1 MNRIIRL
8 LKSENRQLLLVV
20 FIIVGAVMLSRVF
33 SNSRQ
38 ALHISEEESR
48 LPVSVVAVQTGAH
61 AVAITTTGR
70 VAPRN
75 TVGLTPQVSG
85 RVLWV
90 DDSLYSG
97 GYFKADAVLFRIEQS
112 DYLNELAKE
121 QAAVAKADTSLAL
134 EQAEADAALA
144 EWRGLNGELLA
155 PPLVSRAPQIA
166 QVKAELAA
174 SQARLAQAELN
185 LSRTEYRLPFDGR
198 VITSSLELGG
208 YLQAGQSYGQ
218 LYNQQALEIVLSLP
232 KNDLPWINQ
241 PGQADIT
248 ITFDEL
254 KSNQQKSLKGEILRI
269 GASLDEATRFQQV
282 VIKPIDDG
290 DLLPGMLTRV
300 VLQSAPVPDTWALPL
315 AALQAGG
322 TIWLV
327 DDDSRLRRIEPEVI
341 ATMAES
347 VIVVAPMDSASVVD
361 SSLGGAIEGA
371 EVVIVG
377 GEVNS
382 ATNSAASN
390 VTSAA
395 ASAET
400 AADSND

>member
-1 MNRIIRL
+1 MKRIIRL
-8 LKSENRQLLLVV
+8 LKSENRQLLLVL
-20 FIIVGAVMLSRVF
+20 FIIVGAIMLSRVF

-38 ALHISEEESR
+38 VLHISAEESR
-48 LPVSVVAVQTGAH
+48 LPVSVVEVQVGEH

-97 GYFKADAVLFRIEQS
+97 GYFKANAVLFRIEQS
-112 DYLNELAKE
+112 DYLNDLAKE
-121 QAAVAKADTSLAL
+121 QAAVAGAQTGLAL

-144 EWRGLNGELLA
+144 EWRDINAQQPA

-166 QVKAELAA
+166 QVRAELAA
-174 SQARLAQAELN
+174 ARARLAQAELN
-185 LSRTEYRLPFDGR
+185 LSRTEFRLPFDGR
-198 VITSSLELGG
+198 VISSSLELGA

-218 LYNQQALEIVLSLP
+218 LYNQEALEIILSLP
-232 KNDLPWINQ
+232 KNDLPWISQ
-241 PGQADIT
+241 PGQVDIA

-254 KSNQQKSLKGEILRI
+254 TSNRQQSLKGEILRI

-282 VIKPIDDG
+282 VIKPIADG

-300 VLQSAPVPDTWALPL
+300 VMQGAPVANTWALPL

-322 TIWLV
+322 AIWLV
-327 DDDSRLRRIEPEVI
+327 DDAQRLRRLEPQII
-341 ATMAES
+341 ATMAEHI
-347 VIVVAPMDSASVVD
+347 IVVAPMAGARVVD

-371 EVVIVG
+371 EVVVVSG
-377 GEVNS
+377 
-382 ATNSAASN
+382 ATNSAAAS
-390 VTSAA
+390 SDKAA
-395 ASAET
+395 N
-400 AADSND
+400 SND

>member
-1 MNRIIRL
+1 MNRIIKL

-20 FIIVGAVMLSRVF
+20 FIIVGAVLLSRVF

-38 ALHISEEESR
+38 VLHISEEESR
-48 LPVSVVAVQTGAH
+48 LPVSVVAVQAGEHT
-61 AVAITTTGR
+61 VAITTTGR
-70 VAPRN
+70 VVPRN

-144 EWRGLNGELLA
+144 EWRDLNVDQPA
-155 PPLVSRAPQIA
+155 PPLVSRVPQIA

-174 SQARLAQAELN
+174 ARARLAQAELN

-198 VITSSLELGG
+198 VISSSLELGG

-232 KNDLPWINQ
+232 KNDLPWISQ
-241 PGQADIT
+241 PGQVDIA

-254 KSNQQKSLKGEILRI
+254 RTNRQQSLKGKILRI
-269 GASLDEATRFQQV
+269 GASLDETTRFQQV
-282 VIKPIDDG
+282 VIKPIADG

-300 VLQSAPVPDTWALPL
+300 VLQSAPVPNTWALPL

-327 DDDSRLRRIEPEVI
+327 DGDSRLRRLEPQII

-347 VIVVAPMDSASVVD
+347 IIVVAPMPAARVVN

-371 EVVIVG
+371 EVVVVSG
-377 GEVNS
+377 
-382 ATNSAASN
+382 ATNIT
-390 VTSAA
+390 TSSTATNPD
-395 ASAET
+395 T
-400 AADSND
+400 AANSND

>member
-1 MNRIIRL
+1 MNRIIKL

-20 FIIVGAVMLSRVF
+20 FIIVGAILLSRVF

-38 ALHISEEESR
+38 VLHISEEESR
-48 LPVSVVAVQTGAH
+48 LPVSVVEVQTGEH

-121 QAAVAKADTSLAL
+121 QAAVAKAETSLAL

-144 EWRGLNGELLA
+144 EWRGLNAELA
-155 PPLVSRAPQIA
+155 ASPLVSRVPQIA

-174 SQARLAQAELN
+174 ARARLAQAELN

-198 VITSSLELGG
+198 VISSSLELGG

-232 KNDLPWINQ
+232 KNDLPWISQ
-241 PGQADIT
+241 PGQVDIA

-254 KSNQQKSLKGEILRI
+254 RTNRQQSLKGKILRI

-282 VIKPIDDG
+282 VIKPIADG

-300 VLQSAPVPDTWALPL
+300 VLQSAPVPNTWALPL

-322 TIWLV
+322 TLWLV
-327 DDDSRLRRIEPEVI
+327 DEDNRLRRIVPEVV
-341 ATMAES
+341 ATMS
-347 VIVVAPMDSASVVD
+347 DSLIVVAPMASASVVN

-371 EVVIVG
+371 EVMVVSG
-377 GEVNS
+377 
-382 ATNSAASN
+382 ATSLTASS
-390 VTSAA
+390 TATHPD
-395 ASAET
+395 T

>member
-1 MNRIIRL
+1 MNRIIKL

-38 ALHISEEESR
+38 VLHISEEESR

-75 TVGLTPQVSG
+75 SVGLTPQVSG

-112 DYLNELAKE
+112 DYLNERAKE
-121 QAAVAKADTSLAL
+121 QAAVAKAETGLAL

-174 SQARLAQAELN
+174 ARARLAQAELN

-198 VITSSLELGG
+198 VISSSLELGG
-208 YLQAGQSYGQ
+208 YLQAGKSYGQ
-218 LYNQQALEIVLSLP
+218 LYNQQALEIILSLP
-232 KNDLPWINQ
+232 KNDLPWISQ
-241 PGQADIT
+241 PGQVDIT
-248 ITFDEL
+248 ITFDVL
-254 KSNQQKSLKGEILRI
+254 HTNRQHSLKGKILRI

-300 VLQSAPVPDTWALPL
+300 VLQSAPVPNTWALPL

-327 DDDSRLRRIEPEVI
+327 DEDKRLRRIEPQII

-347 VIVVAPMDSASVVD
+347 IIVVAPMDNASVVD

-371 EVVIVG
+371 EVMVVEG
-377 GEVNS
+377 GATDDAATDEAATDEAATDNS
-382 ATNSAASN
+382 A
-390 VTSAA
+390 
-395 ASAET
+395 
-400 AADSND
+400 DSHD

>member
-38 ALHISEEESR
+38 VLHISEEESR
-48 LPVSVVAVQTGAH
+48 LPVSVLTVQTGAH

-112 DYLNELAKE
+112 DYLNALAKE

-144 EWRGLNGELLA
+144 EWRDIIAELAA

-174 SQARLAQAELN
+174 ARARLAQAELN

-198 VITSSLELGG
+198 VISSSLELGG

-232 KNDLPWINQ
+232 KNDLPWISQ
-241 PGQADIT
+241 PGQVDIA
-248 ITFDEL
+248 ITFDALNTNRE
-254 KSNQQKSLKGEILRI
+254 KSLKGTILRI
-269 GASLDEATRFQQV
+269 GANLDEATRFRQV

-300 VLQSAPVPDTWALPL
+300 VLQGAPVPDTWALPL

-327 DDDSRLRRIEPEVI
+327 DDDKRLRRIEPQII

-347 VIVVAPMDSASVVD
+347 IIVVAPMASARVVN

-371 EVVIVG
+371 EVVVVSG
-377 GEVNS
+377 AANS
-382 ATNSAASN
+382 ATNSTATNAD
-390 VTSAA
+390 SAA
-395 ASAET
+395 
-400 AADSND
+400 DNND

>member
-38 ALHISEEESR
+38 VLHISEEESR

-90 DDSLYSG
+90 DESLYSG

-112 DYLNELAKE
+112 DYLNALAKE

-144 EWRGLNGELLA
+144 EWRGLNAEQAA
-155 PPLVSRAPQIA
+155 PPLVSRVPQIA

-174 SQARLAQAELN
+174 ARARLAQAELN
-185 LSRTEYRLPFDGR
+185 LSRTEFRLPFDGR
-198 VITSSLELGG
+198 VISSSLELGG
-208 YLQAGQSYGQ
+208 YLQAGKSYGQ
-218 LYNQQALEIVLSLP
+218 LYNQQALEIILSLP
-232 KNDLPWINQ
+232 KNDLPWISQ
-241 PGQADIT
+241 PGQVDIA

-254 KSNQQKSLKGEILRI
+254 RTNRQQSLKGKILRI

-282 VIKPIDDG
+282 VIKPIADG

-300 VLQSAPVPDTWALPL
+300 VLRSEPVAKTWALPL

-322 TIWLV
+322 SIWLV
-327 DDDSRLRRIEPEVI
+327 DGDNRLRRIEPEII
-341 ATMAES
+341 ATMADS
-347 VIVVAPMDSASVVD
+347 IIVVAPMDSAQVVD

-377 GEVNS
+377 GAIS
-382 ATNSAASN
+382 TATGSGTVS
-390 VTSAA
+390 V
-395 ASAET
+395 ET
-400 AADSND
+400 AAKRND

>member
-20 FIIVGAVMLSRVF
+20 VIIVGAVMLSRVF

-38 ALHISEEESR
+38 VLHISEEESR

-112 DYLNELAKE
+112 DYLNALAKE

-144 EWRGLNGELLA
+144 EWRGLNAEQAA
-155 PPLVSRAPQIA
+155 PPLVSRVPQIA
-166 QVKAELAA
+166 QAKAELAA
-174 SQARLAQAELN
+174 ARARLAQAELN

-198 VITSSLELGG
+198 VISSSLELGG
-208 YLQAGQSYGQ
+208 YLQAGKSYGQ
-218 LYNQQALEIVLSLP
+218 LYSQQALEIVLSLP
-232 KNDLPWINQ
+232 KNDLPWISQ
-241 PGQADIT
+241 PGQVDIS
-248 ITFDEL
+248 ITFDAL
-254 KSNQQKSLKGEILRI
+254 QTNRTQSLKGKILRI

-300 VLQSAPVPDTWALPL
+300 VLRSEPVAKTWALPL
-315 AALQAGG
+315 AALQAGDA
-322 TIWLV
+322 IWLV
-327 DDDSRLRRIEPEVI
+327 DEESRLRRLEPEII
-341 ATMAES
+341 ATMADS
-347 VIVVAPMDSASVVD
+347 IIVVAPMASARVVD

-377 GEVNS
+377 G
-382 ATNSAASN
+382 ATNIT
-390 VTSAA
+390 TSSGA
-395 ASAET
+395 ASAN
-400 AADSND
+400 AAANSND

>member
-1 MNRIIRL
+1 MNRIIKL

-38 ALHISEEESR
+38 VLHISEEESR
-48 LPVSVVAVQTGAH
+48 LPVSVVSVQKGAH

-97 GYFKADAVLFRIEQS
+97 GYFKANAVLFRIEQS
-112 DYLNELAKE
+112 DYLNEKAKE
-121 QAAVAKADTSLAL
+121 QAAVAKAETSLAL

-155 PPLVSRAPQIA
+155 PPLVSREPQIA

-174 SQARLAQAELN
+174 ARARLAQAELN
-185 LSRTEYRLPFDGR
+185 LSRTEYSLPFDGR
-198 VITSSLELGG
+198 VISSSLELGD

-218 LYNQQALEIVLSLP
+218 LYNQEALEIVLSLP
-232 KNDLPWINQ
+232 KNDLPWISQ
-241 PGQADIT
+241 PGQVDIA
-248 ITFDEL
+248 ITFDAL
-254 KSNQQKSLKGEILRI
+254 NTHRQHSLKGKILRI
-269 GASLDEATRFQQV
+269 GASLDETTRFQQV

-300 VLQSAPVPDTWALPL
+300 VLQSTPVPDTWALPL

-327 DDDSRLRRIEPEVI
+327 DDDKRLRRIEPQII

-347 VIVVAPMDSASVVD
+347 IIVVAPMDTASVVD

-371 EVVIVG
+371 EVMVVE
-377 GEVNS
+377 GESTEDTADSVTDS
-382 ATNSAASN
+382 AT
-390 VTSAA
+390 
-395 ASAET
+395 SAET
-400 AADSND
+400 IADSHD

>member
-1 MNRIIRL
+1 MNRIIKL
-8 LKSENRQLLLVV
+8 LKSENRQLLLVF
-20 FIIVGAVMLSRVF
+20 FIIVGAIMLSRVF

-38 ALHISEEESR
+38 VLHISEEESR
-48 LPVSVVAVQTGAH
+48 LPVSVVAVSTGEH

-97 GYFKADAVLFRIEQS
+97 GYFKADAVLFRIEKS

-121 QAAVAKADTSLAL
+121 QAAVAKAETSLAL
-134 EQAEADAALA
+134 EQAEADASLA
-144 EWRGLNGELLA
+144 EWRGLNAELAA

-166 QVKAELAA
+166 QVQAELAA
-174 SQARLAQAELN
+174 ARARLAQAELN
-185 LSRTEYRLPFDGR
+185 LSRTEFRLPFDGR
-198 VITSSLELGG
+198 VISSSLELGG

-232 KNDLPWINQ
+232 KNDLPWISQ
-241 PGQADIT
+241 PGQVDIT
-248 ITFDEL
+248 ITFDAL
-254 KSNQQKSLKGEILRI
+254 NTNRQQSIKGKILRI

-282 VIKPIDDG
+282 VIKPIADG

-322 TIWLV
+322 AIWLV
-327 DDDSRLRRIEPEVI
+327 DEDNRLRRVEPQII

-347 VIVVAPMDSASVVD
+347 LIVVAPMTSAKVVD

-377 GEVNS
+377 GTTAVLRDK
-382 ATNSAASN
+382 ASPVAN
-390 VTSAA
+390 Q
-395 ASAET
+395 
-400 AADSND
+400 

>member
-1 MNRIIRL
+1 MNRIIKL

-20 FIIVGAVMLSRVF
+20 FIIVGAILLSRVF

-38 ALHISEEESR
+38 VLHISEEKSR
-48 LPVSVVAVQTGAH
+48 LPVSVVEVQTGEH

-121 QAAVAKADTSLAL
+121 QAAVAKAETSLAL

-144 EWRGLNGELLA
+144 EWRGLNAELA
-155 PPLVSRAPQIA
+155 ASPLVSRVPQIA

-174 SQARLAQAELN
+174 ARARLAQAELN

-198 VITSSLELGG
+198 VISSSLELGG

-232 KNDLPWINQ
+232 KNDLPWISQ
-241 PGQADIT
+241 PGQVDIA

-254 KSNQQKSLKGEILRI
+254 RTNRQQSLKGKILRI

-282 VIKPIDDG
+282 VIKPIADG

-300 VLQSAPVPDTWALPL
+300 VLQSAPVPNTWALPL

-322 TIWLV
+322 TLWLV
-327 DDDSRLRRIEPEVI
+327 DEDNRLRRIVPEVV
-341 ATMAES
+341 ATMS
-347 VIVVAPMDSASVVD
+347 DSLIVVAPMASASVVN

-371 EVVIVG
+371 EVMVVSG
-377 GEVNS
+377 
-382 ATNSAASN
+382 ATSLTASS
-390 VTSAA
+390 TATHPD
-395 ASAET
+395 T

>member
-1 MNRIIRL
+1 VNRIIKL
-8 LKSENRQLLLVV
+8 LKSENRQLLLVL

-38 ALHISEEESR
+38 VLHISEEESR
-48 LPVSVVAVQTGAH
+48 LPVSVVTVSTGEH

-97 GYFKADAVLFRIEQS
+97 GYFKADAVLFRIEKS
-112 DYLNELAKE
+112 DYLNEQAKE
-121 QAAVAKADTSLAL
+121 QAAVAKAETSLAL
-134 EQAEADAALA
+134 EQAEADASLA
-144 EWRGLNGELLA
+144 EWRGLNAEQPA
-155 PPLVSRAPQIA
+155 PPLVSRVPQIA
-166 QVKAELAA
+166 QVQAELAA
-174 SQARLAQAELN
+174 ARARLAQAELN
-185 LSRTEYRLPFDGR
+185 LSRTEFRLPFDGR
-198 VITSSLELGG
+198 VISSSLELGG
-208 YLQAGQSYGQ
+208 YLQAGLSYGQ

-232 KNDLPWINQ
+232 KNDLPWISQ
-241 PGQADIT
+241 PGQVDIA
-248 ITFDEL
+248 ITFDALNTNREQ
-254 KSNQQKSLKGEILRI
+254 SIKGKILRI

-282 VIKPIDDG
+282 VIKPIADG

-300 VLQSAPVPDTWALPL
+300 VLQSAPVPDTWALPM

-327 DDDSRLRRIEPEVI
+327 DEDSRLRRLEPQII

-347 VIVVAPMDSASVVD
+347 IIVVAPMPGARVVN

-371 EVVIVG
+371 EVVVVG
-377 GEVNS
+377 GSANSTVNS
-382 ATNSAASN
+382 TATS
-390 VTSAA
+390 TD
-395 ASAET
+395 T
-400 AADSND
+400 AVDNND

>member
-1 MNRIIRL
+1 MNRIIKL
-8 LKSENRQLLLVV
+8 LKSENRQLLLVL

-38 ALHISEEESR
+38 VLHISEEESR
-48 LPVSVVAVQTGAH
+48 LPVSVVAVSTGEH

-97 GYFKADAVLFRIEQS
+97 GYFKADTVLFRIEKS

-121 QAAVAKADTSLAL
+121 QAAVAKAETSLAL
-134 EQAEADAALA
+134 EQAEADASLA
-144 EWRGLNGELLA
+144 EWRGLNAEQPA
-155 PPLVSRAPQIA
+155 PPLVSRVPQIA
-166 QVKAELAA
+166 QAQAELAA
-174 SQARLAQAELN
+174 ARARLAQAELN
-185 LSRTEYRLPFDGR
+185 LSRTEFRLPFDGR

-232 KNDLPWINQ
+232 KNDLPWISQ
-241 PGQADIT
+241 PGQVDIA
-248 ITFDEL
+248 ITFDAL
-254 KSNQQKSLKGEILRI
+254 NTNRQQSIKGKILRI

-282 VIKPIDDG
+282 VIKPIADG
-290 DLLPGMLTRV
+290 DLLPGMLTHV
-300 VLQSAPVPDTWALPL
+300 VLQSAPVPETWALPL

-327 DDDSRLRRIEPEVI
+327 DEDNRLRRVEPQII

-347 VIVVAPMDSASVVD
+347 LIVVAPMAHGSVVD

-377 GEVNS
+377 G
-382 ATNSAASN
+382 T
-390 VTSAA
+390 AA
-395 ASAET
+395 ALTDKAST
-400 AADSND
+400 AANQ